1 MAVKCYYFDVSAL
14 TEAQYDAALAAL
26 PWEERRQRV
35 GRLLTAEARRLCLG
49 AGALLAFALGQAGAT
64 DLTLQRGPQG
74 KPALAHHPDIHFNL
88 SHSGTMAVCAVADR
102 AVGVDVEQPRE
113 IREALVRRVLTAEE
127 QAWLASQADKETA
140 FIRLWTR
147 KESYLK
153 WAGEGLSRRP
163 DTFSVLS
170 PAENISPAGF
180 AEKVIADYRVC
191 VCCEGAETTLFLP
204 WEFPELPVRS
214 QAGN

>member
-1 MAVKCYYFDVSAL
+1 MAVKCYYFDVSTL
-14 TEAQYDAALAAL
+14 TEAQYGAALAAL

-127 QAWLASQADKETA
+127 QAWLTA
-140 FIRLWTR
+140 QPDREAAFLRLWTR
-147 KESYLK
+147 KESFLK
-153 WAGEGLSRRP
+153 RTGEGFSRAP
-163 DTFSVLS
+163 DSFSVL
-170 PAENISPAGF
+170 PQAEDGSPAGF
-180 AEKVIADYRVC
+180 AERVISNYRVC

-204 WEFPELPVRS
+204 REFPGLPVRS